1 MISVSTKMT
10 LLVLI
15 LPIISLVFLDAIIY
29 YFHKTLTI
37 EISDLLTTILV
48 SLLVWERLR
57 ESLIKKLEYLN
68 KNYFLELYEIFKEQ
82 DIIYQF
88 PVRKLNKIGYDLE
101 RYGKFLTI
109 SLYPKDVLTKIN
121 IFLIC
126 YKKFNNKF
134 SKIINIGKEKLERQ
148 FNMYYWL
155 HLLGVRQ
162 LDKSYLQDKIGKSSF
177 KLHENQANII
187 KEEQTKLVTE
197 TRNLHVE
204 VEKIKREIMQELEEF
219 LIRNG
224 LKLESEPV
232 RVLSPY

>member
-1 MISVSTKMT
+1 
-10 LLVLI
+10 
-15 LPIISLVFLDAIIY
+15 
-29 YFHKTLTI
+29 
-37 EISDLLTTILV
+37 
-48 SLLVWERLR
+48 
-57 ESLIKKLEYLN
+57 
-68 KNYFLELYEIFKEQ
+68 
-82 DIIYQF
+82 
-88 PVRKLNKIGYDLE
+88 
-101 RYGKFLTI
+101 
-109 SLYPKDVLTKIN
+109 
-121 IFLIC
+121 
-126 YKKFNNKF
+126 
-134 SKIINIGKEKLERQ
+134 
-148 FNMYYWL
+148 MYYWL